1 MHPFVVS
8 TPGPNKSLPAS
19 LAMLSVG
26 QSLRHDQRRN
36 IKAIKPIMEILQQG
50 PWTAEEALNKGIIDG
65 IGYHH
70 DLLNEL
76 QRAGVKTWSL
86 RKYVDATIIQEALG
100 RFDLTRLVLPQ
111 ILGKKGKKEQ
121 TSKDEST
128 EPKKPDLIV
137 NFGAILNPPNSR
149 NADPKFGLRAGIIVP
164 RNVGLIYL
172 DSAIEGYVL
181 MSMELTKQ
189 ERKVWRG
196 GNRGVYFE
204 SRSR

>member
-1 MHPFVVS
+1 
-8 TPGPNKSLPAS
+8 
-19 LAMLSVG
+19 MLSVE
-26 QSLRHDQRRN
+26 QSIRQDQRKN
-36 IKAIKPIMEILQQG
+36 IKAVEPFMEILQQG
-50 PWTAEEALNKGIIDG
+50 PWTAEEALAKGIIDG

-100 RFDLTRLVLPQ
+100 RLDLTRLVLPQ

-121 TSKDEST
+121 TMKDEST
-128 EPKKPDLIV
+128 EPKKPNLIV
-137 NFGAILNPPNSR
+137 NLAILDTANSPT
-149 NADPKFGLRAGIIVP
+149 ADRKLGLQAGIIVP